1 MMNRRIA
8 FKSKKSSL
16 LKNANKR
23 ARLKQPKKN
32 KDLSELEEAL
42 DHQEYMEQVVTNF
55 ETDSKRVSMNS
66 QLISA
71 SFIEKYSMLE
81 DDMSKLI
88 GELEHEKLKNA
99 KIAALYKKYMVK
111 NKEIM
116 RLLKHCQS
124 ERNELHNMLKHMKAS
139 RANESKKA
147 KHEIDEMS
155 AEYSKIMSER
165 DFVLKEIEALQE
177 KLAKTQDMFKECIS
191 KTIYVDAANKDVYDN
206 AFNES
211 KCMPIGN
218 QLLDTAVRL
227 NTRTSVNNLS
237 ELEKDEPNEAKI
249 YASDMQTERVV
260 NLQVQN
266 EQLNKRLEQV
276 VAERDRAIRERE
288 SIRALCDDLRHQRDK
303 NLSDLVESLRE
314 CEDLKKHKVMADEKI
329 IQLEYV

>member
-8 FKSKKSSL
+8 FKSKKSTL

-32 KDLSELEEAL
+32 KEMRDVEEAL
-42 DHQEYMEQVVTNF
+42 DNEAYIEQADMNF

-71 SFIEKYSMLE
+71 SFVEKYSLLE

-99 KIAALYKKYMVK
+99 KIAALYKKYMIK
-111 NKEIM
+111 NKEILH
-116 RLLKHCQS
+116 LLKHCQS

-191 KTIYVDAANKDVYDN
+191 KTIYDSVNNKDNKDKYDN
-206 AFNES
+206 SFNET
-211 KCMPIGN
+211 KGVN
-218 QLLDTAVRL
+218 QLHDTAVRL
-227 NTRTSVNNLS
+227 NTRTSISNLS
-237 ELEKDEPNEAKI
+237 QLEKDEPADEVKM
-249 YASDMQTERVV
+249 YTSSQMETERVL
-260 NLQVQN
+260 NWQIQN

-276 VAERDRAIRERE
+276 IAERDRAIRERE
-288 SIRALCDDLRHQRDK
+288 SVRALCENLRHQRDK

-329 IQLEYV
+329 IQLE